1 MQTYAS
7 CYKKSIAAV
16 NFIVPGYIKTV
27 LPAMDWATIGDKI
40 RMLRE
45 AKGLKQS
52 KFSLLV
58 GVRQPNLSRYENN
71 KVVPEDRTLKD
82 ILTIAG
88 ANMDWWETGEGEAAR
103 PHSGLLKKPIPY
115 VNGDDQ
121 EARSLS
127 IVGED
132 VQKTWSGSEFRELSD
147 DRLLMTIPLVD
158 EFAYAGYLSGWKDPE
173 FIEDLPRHSIV
184 VPKRHTGCYRAFAV
198 KGDSMDNDRRDAI
211 CAEDVV
217 VGRSIDKHFWNA
229 KFHLNKFRDYVVVH
243 QDGILIKRIVSHD
256 VEEGIISCS
265 SINPDKTAYPDFD
278 VKLADVY
285 EIYNIVSVERKRKI

>member
-1 MQTYAS
+1 MIDTYKISRRMNEVGLTQEVLADR
-7 CYKKSIAAV
+7 IG
-16 NFIVPGYIKTV
+16 ITRKT
-27 LPAMDWATIGDKI
+27 LNTYF
-40 RMLRE
+40 
-45 AKGLKQS
+45 AKGVVS
-52 KFSLLV
+52 KERLLEPMAV
-58 GVRQPNLSRYENN
+58 ELGVNVEF
-71 KVVPEDRTLKD
+71 
-82 ILTIAG
+82 
-88 ANMDWWETGEGEAAR
+88 
-103 PHSGLLKKPIPY
+103 LLKKPTPY
-115 VNGDDQ
+115 ANGDTQ
-121 EARSLS
+121 EARSLT
-127 IVGED
+127 IVNEE
-132 VQKTWSGSEFRELSD
+132 VSKTWSGSEFRELSD